1 MEDYIVRAT
10 AAGGYIRAFAA
21 YTKNT
26 VQTAK
31 DYHNTS
37 PVATAALGRML
48 TAAAMMGSM
57 LKNEKDLVTIQI
69 RSLGPLKGI
78 VATSDSH
85 SRVKGYVFNPN
96 VDIPVKYPGKLD
108 VGGAVGE
115 GYLSVT
121 KDIGLKDPYSGRI
134 QLVSGEIAED
144 LTYYFSASEQT
155 PSSVG
160 LGVLVDTDLSV
171 KQAGGFIIQ
180 LLPGA
185 EDSLITK
192 LEEKL
197 SKIPYVTNMLDDGM
211 TPEDILEAI
220 LGDMDLKFA
229 DKAPVEYYCNC
240 SRERVEKA
248 LISIGKEELNK
259 LIEEDHKAQL
269 HCHFCNKN
277 YDFNEAELKELY
289 KEATSK

>member
-1 MEDYIVRAT
+1 MEDYIIRGT
-10 AAGGYIRAFAA
+10 AAGGFIRAFAA
-21 YTKNT
+21 YTKKT
-26 VQTAK
+26 VQTAS
-31 DYHNTS
+31 DYHNTT

-57 LKNEKDLVTIQI
+57 LKNEKDLVTLQI
-69 RSLGPLKGI
+69 RGSGPLQGI
-78 VATSDSH
+78 LATSDSH

-121 KDIGLKDPYSGRI
+121 KDIGLKEPYSGRI
-134 QLVSGEIAED
+134 ELVSGEIAED

-160 LGVLVDTDLSV
+160 LGVLVDTDLSIR
-171 KQAGGFIIQ
+171 QAGGFIIQ

-185 EDSLITK
+185 PDSVIDD
-192 LEEKL
+192 LEKRL
-197 SKIPYVTNMLDDGM
+197 SSVPYVTNMLDDGM
-211 TPEDILEAI
+211 SPEDILNEI
-220 LGDMDLKFA
+220 LKDMDLKLTEE
-229 DKAPVEYYCNC
+229 KIPVEYYCNC

-248 LISIGKEELNK
+248 LISIGREELTK
-259 LIEEDHKAQL
+259 IIEEDKKAEL
-269 HCHFCNKN
+269 NCHFCNQKYN
-277 YDFNEAELKELY
+277 FTEEELIKLLS
-289 KEATSK
+289 EATR

>member
-1 MEDYIVRAT
+1 MEDYIVRGT
-10 AAGGYIRAFAA
+10 AAGGFIRAFAA

-57 LKNEKDLVTIQI
+57 LKGDKDIVTLQI

-78 VATSDSH
+78 VATSDSK

-96 VDIPVKYPGKLD
+96 ADVPVKYPGKLD

-121 KDIGLKDPYSGRI
+121 KDIGLKEPYCGRI
-134 QLVSGEIAED
+134 QLVSGEIAD
-144 LTYYFSASEQT
+144 DITYYFSASEQT

-185 EDSLITK
+185 SDEIIDK
-192 LEEKL
+192 LEKRL
-197 SKIPYVTNMLDDGM
+197 SEIPYVTNMLDEGRTPEEILGIILDGM
-211 TPEDILEAI
+211 DFKISDKTP
-220 LGDMDLKFA
+220 
-229 DKAPVEYYCNC
+229 VSYYCNC

-248 LISIGKEELNK
+248 LISIGKDELTK
-259 LIEEDHKAQL
+259 IITEDKKAEL
-269 HCHFCNKN
+269 HCHFCNKS
-277 YDFNEAELKELY
+277 YSFTEDELKALL
-289 KEATSK
+289 KEASSK